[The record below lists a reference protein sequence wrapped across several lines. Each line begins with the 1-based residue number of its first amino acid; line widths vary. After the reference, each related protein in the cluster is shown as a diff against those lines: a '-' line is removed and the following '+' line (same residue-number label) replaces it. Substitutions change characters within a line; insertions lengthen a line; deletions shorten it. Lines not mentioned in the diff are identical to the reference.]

1 MRDHPQRQP
10 ARGEAI
16 CEAIVGRRLEEAEK
30 ICNAAHRA
38 ADSETKKA
46 IEELRSQMA
55 DEIVQAV
62 EATLKEKLDMKKHV
76 KLIDNA
82 LKKGGAQLNGD
93 IVAQRYAKALF
104 ALGQQE
110 GMAKLEQYG
119 ENLSA
124 LEGVLEE
131 SPELV
136 RLFHIPVISVA
147 EKQKV
152 LSQVLDKL
160 GVDPM
165 IKNFCSLLAEK
176 ERLPLFEEIA
186 EAFGKLL
193 DEAWG
198 VVRGKLLT
206 AVSLSKEQQAGI
218 LARLEKQTSRQIAL
232 KFEVDPSI
240 LGGVVL
246 QVGDNVLDA
255 SLRAQLAILR
265 DIIKRV
271 NRIMHINA
279 GEISKIIKEQIQNYE
294 QRVDATETGTVL
306 SVGDGIARVYGV
318 QERHVHGASRIPRR
332 AVGHGAQPGRRQ
344 RGCSPAW

>member
-1 MRDHPQRQP
+1 M
-10 ARGEAI
+10 
-16 CEAIVGRRLEEAEK
+16 
-30 ICNAAHRA
+30 
-38 ADSETKKA
+38 
-46 IEELRSQMA
+46 
-55 DEIVQAV
+55 
-62 EATLKEKLDMKKHV
+62 
-76 KLIDNA
+76 
-82 LKKGGAQLNGD
+82 NGD

-124 LEGVLEE
+124 LEGVLED

-160 GVDPM
+160 DVDPM

-206 AVSLSKEQQAGI
+206 GI
-218 LARLEKQTSRQIAL
+218 LARLEKQTSKQIAL

-265 DIIKRV
+265 DIIKR
-271 NRIMHINA
+271 
-279 GEISKIIKEQIQNYE
+279 GE
-294 QRVDATETGTVL
+294 
-306 SVGDGIARVYGV
+306 
-318 QERHVHGASRIPRR
+318 
-332 AVGHGAQPGRRQ
+332 
-344 RGCSPAW
+344 

>member
-1 MRDHPQRQP
+1 M
-10 ARGEAI
+10 
-16 CEAIVGRRLEEAEK
+16 
-30 ICNAAHRA
+30 
-38 ADSETKKA
+38 
-46 IEELRSQMA
+46 
-55 DEIVQAV
+55 
-62 EATLKEKLDMKKHV
+62 
-76 KLIDNA
+76 
-82 LKKGGAQLNGD
+82 NGD

-124 LEGVLEE
+124 LEGVLED

-147 EKQKV
+147 EKQ
-152 LSQVLDKL
+152 QVLDKL
-160 GVDPM
+160 DVDPM

-218 LARLEKQTSRQIAL
+218 LARLEKQTSKQIAL

-265 DIIKRV
+265 DIIKR
-271 NRIMHINA
+271 
-279 GEISKIIKEQIQNYE
+279 GE
-294 QRVDATETGTVL
+294 
-306 SVGDGIARVYGV
+306 
-318 QERHVHGASRIPRR
+318 
-332 AVGHGAQPGRRQ
+332 
-344 RGCSPAW
+344 

>member
-1 MRDHPQRQP
+1 M
-10 ARGEAI
+10 
-16 CEAIVGRRLEEAEK
+16 
-30 ICNAAHRA
+30 
-38 ADSETKKA
+38 
-46 IEELRSQMA
+46 
-55 DEIVQAV
+55 
-62 EATLKEKLDMKKHV
+62 
-76 KLIDNA
+76 
-82 LKKGGAQLNGD
+82 NGD

-124 LEGVLEE
+124 LEGVLED

-160 GVDPM
+160 DVDPM

-176 ERLPLFEEIA
+176 ERLPLFQEIA
-186 EAFGKLL
+186 EAF
-193 DEAWG
+193 
-198 VVRGKLLT
+198 GKLLT

-218 LARLEKQTSRQIAL
+218 LARLEKQTSKQIAL

-265 DIIKRV
+265 DIIKR
-271 NRIMHINA
+271 
-279 GEISKIIKEQIQNYE
+279 GE
-294 QRVDATETGTVL
+294 
-306 SVGDGIARVYGV
+306 
-318 QERHVHGASRIPRR
+318 
-332 AVGHGAQPGRRQ
+332 
-344 RGCSPAW
+344 

>member
-1 MRDHPQRQP
+1 M
-10 ARGEAI
+10 
-16 CEAIVGRRLEEAEK
+16 
-30 ICNAAHRA
+30 
-38 ADSETKKA
+38 
-46 IEELRSQMA
+46 
-55 DEIVQAV
+55 
-62 EATLKEKLDMKKHV
+62 
-76 KLIDNA
+76 
-82 LKKGGAQLNGD
+82 NGD

-124 LEGVLEE
+124 LEGVLED

-160 GVDPM
+160 DVDPM

-218 LARLEKQTSRQIAL
+218 LARLES
-232 KFEVDPSI
+232 
-240 LGGVVL
+240 G
-246 QVGDNVLDA
+246 
-255 SLRAQLAILR
+255 SL
-265 DIIKRV
+265 
-271 NRIMHINA
+271 H
-279 GEISKIIKEQIQNYE
+279 
-294 QRVDATETGTVL
+294 
-306 SVGDGIARVYGV
+306 
-318 QERHVHGASRIPRR
+318 PRR
-332 AVGHGAQPGRRQ
+332 GRPSGGGQ
-344 RGCSPAW
+344 RAGCEPSSSIGYPQRHHQEG

>member
-1 MRDHPQRQP
+1 M
-10 ARGEAI
+10 
-16 CEAIVGRRLEEAEK
+16 
-30 ICNAAHRA
+30 
-38 ADSETKKA
+38 
-46 IEELRSQMA
+46 
-55 DEIVQAV
+55 
-62 EATLKEKLDMKKHV
+62 
-76 KLIDNA
+76 
-82 LKKGGAQLNGD
+82 NGD

-124 LEGVLEE
+124 LEGVLED

-136 RLFHIPVISVA
+136 RLIHIPVISVA

-160 GVDPM
+160 DVDPM
-165 IKNFCSLLAEK
+165 IENFCSLLAEK

-218 LARLEKQTSRQIAL
+218 LARLEKQTSKQIAL

-265 DIIKRV
+265 DIIKR
-271 NRIMHINA
+271 
-279 GEISKIIKEQIQNYE
+279 GE
-294 QRVDATETGTVL
+294 
-306 SVGDGIARVYGV
+306 
-318 QERHVHGASRIPRR
+318 
-332 AVGHGAQPGRRQ
+332 
-344 RGCSPAW
+344 

>member
-1 MRDHPQRQP
+1 M
-10 ARGEAI
+10 
-16 CEAIVGRRLEEAEK
+16 
-30 ICNAAHRA
+30 
-38 ADSETKKA
+38 
-46 IEELRSQMA
+46 
-55 DEIVQAV
+55 
-62 EATLKEKLDMKKHV
+62 
-76 KLIDNA
+76 
-82 LKKGGAQLNGD
+82 NGD

-124 LEGVLEE
+124 LEGVLED

-160 GVDPM
+160 DVDPM

-206 AVSLSKEQQAGI
+206 AVSLS
-218 LARLEKQTSRQIAL
+218 EKQTSKQIAL

-265 DIIKRV
+265 DIIKR
-271 NRIMHINA
+271 
-279 GEISKIIKEQIQNYE
+279 GE
-294 QRVDATETGTVL
+294 
-306 SVGDGIARVYGV
+306 
-318 QERHVHGASRIPRR
+318 
-332 AVGHGAQPGRRQ
+332 
-344 RGCSPAW
+344 

>member
-1 MRDHPQRQP
+1 M
-10 ARGEAI
+10 
-16 CEAIVGRRLEEAEK
+16 
-30 ICNAAHRA
+30 
-38 ADSETKKA
+38 
-46 IEELRSQMA
+46 
-55 DEIVQAV
+55 
-62 EATLKEKLDMKKHV
+62 
-76 KLIDNA
+76 
-82 LKKGGAQLNGD
+82 NGD

-124 LEGVLEE
+124 LEGVLED

-160 GVDPM
+160 DVDPM
-165 IKNFCSLLAEK
+165 IKNFCSLL
-176 ERLPLFEEIA
+176 A

-218 LARLEKQTSRQIAL
+218 LARLEKQTSKQIAL

-265 DIIKRV
+265 DIIKR
-271 NRIMHINA
+271 
-279 GEISKIIKEQIQNYE
+279 GE
-294 QRVDATETGTVL
+294 
-306 SVGDGIARVYGV
+306 
-318 QERHVHGASRIPRR
+318 
-332 AVGHGAQPGRRQ
+332 
-344 RGCSPAW
+344 

>member
-1 MRDHPQRQP
+1 M
-10 ARGEAI
+10 
-16 CEAIVGRRLEEAEK
+16 
-30 ICNAAHRA
+30 
-38 ADSETKKA
+38 
-46 IEELRSQMA
+46 
-55 DEIVQAV
+55 
-62 EATLKEKLDMKKHV
+62 
-76 KLIDNA
+76 
-82 LKKGGAQLNGD
+82 NGD

-124 LEGVLEE
+124 LEGVLED

-160 GVDPM
+160 DVDPM

-218 LARLEKQTSRQIAL
+218 LARLEKQTSKQIAL
-232 KFEVDPSI
+232 KFDKRSTRLSI
-240 LGGVVL
+240 
-246 QVGDNVLDA
+246 
-255 SLRAQLAILR
+255 
-265 DIIKRV
+265 
-271 NRIMHINA
+271 
-279 GEISKIIKEQIQNYE
+279 
-294 QRVDATETGTVL
+294 
-306 SVGDGIARVYGV
+306 
-318 QERHVHGASRIPRR
+318 
-332 AVGHGAQPGRRQ
+332 PG
-344 RGCSPAW
+344 

>member
-1 MRDHPQRQP
+1 M
-10 ARGEAI
+10 
-16 CEAIVGRRLEEAEK
+16 
-30 ICNAAHRA
+30 
-38 ADSETKKA
+38 
-46 IEELRSQMA
+46 
-55 DEIVQAV
+55 
-62 EATLKEKLDMKKHV
+62 
-76 KLIDNA
+76 
-82 LKKGGAQLNGD
+82 NGD

-124 LEGVLEE
+124 LEGVLED

-160 GVDPM
+160 DVDPM

-198 VVRGKLLT
+198 KLLT

-218 LARLEKQTSRQIAL
+218 LARLEKQTSKQIAL

-265 DIIKRV
+265 DIIKR
-271 NRIMHINA
+271 
-279 GEISKIIKEQIQNYE
+279 GE
-294 QRVDATETGTVL
+294 
-306 SVGDGIARVYGV
+306 
-318 QERHVHGASRIPRR
+318 
-332 AVGHGAQPGRRQ
+332 
-344 RGCSPAW
+344 

>member
-1 MRDHPQRQP
+1 M
-10 ARGEAI
+10 
-16 CEAIVGRRLEEAEK
+16 
-30 ICNAAHRA
+30 
-38 ADSETKKA
+38 
-46 IEELRSQMA
+46 
-55 DEIVQAV
+55 
-62 EATLKEKLDMKKHV
+62 
-76 KLIDNA
+76 
-82 LKKGGAQLNGD
+82 
-93 IVAQRYAKALF
+93 AQRYAKALF

-124 LEGVLEE
+124 LEGVLED

-152 LSQVLDKL
+152 LSQLD
-160 GVDPM
+160 VDPM

-218 LARLEKQTSRQIAL
+218 LARLEKQTSKQIAL

-265 DIIKRV
+265 DIIKR
-271 NRIMHINA
+271 
-279 GEISKIIKEQIQNYE
+279 GE
-294 QRVDATETGTVL
+294 
-306 SVGDGIARVYGV
+306 
-318 QERHVHGASRIPRR
+318 
-332 AVGHGAQPGRRQ
+332 
-344 RGCSPAW
+344 